1 MFFRWE
7 KVAKKANL
15 KKKTEIDLA
24 VYKTMLDNIRDPFV
38 VCQDGL
44 IKYVN
49 SRMLEM
55 LIYDTELDLLGKG
68 LDFIIHPEDSPAVLS
83 NHKRRLRGEQFG
95 TVYEF
100 RVIRKNGEVV
110 PVEIRVNIIEWEG
123 RPATLNFLLDISE
136 RKIIEKALWESE
148 NTYRTIFENTGTAMA
163 IADENKHALLVNEE
177 MCRLTG
183 YKREELIDGKADW
196 SSFTA
201 QQDRERLIN
210 YHKLRMTDPDAASH
224 HYEYQMVT
232 KNGEFKDI
240 YMTSELIPATKKSLV
255 SMIDITDRKKSEA
268 ALRKSSELL
277 HELFRSSLDII
288 AVFDQNGVFQYLSPS
303 LIGLTGH
310 RETDLIGK
318 SCFEF
323 IHPDDL
329 KSTINE
335 FSEVVS
341 KENKG
346 IVTEFRFRKAD
357 GLWIYLEALG
367 NNCLDNPAIN
377 GIIINARDIT
387 DRKRMEEQL
396 RHSQKMEAIGTL
408 AGGIAHDFNNL
419 LMGIQGY
426 ISLMLLHKK
435 TDDPDF
441 IKLTNIQSL
450 VQSGADLTAKLLGFA
465 RGGQYEL
472 KPTDLNELIANTANI
487 FGRTKKEITIH
498 QKYEKD
504 LWAVEIDRSQIEQVL
519 INLFVNAW
527 QAMSAEGGDIY
538 VETENNIIS
547 DIEARPFNINEGNY
561 IKVTIT
567 DTGSGMN
574 EETRLRIFEP
584 FFTTKEKGRGVG
596 LGLASAY
603 GIIKQHGG
611 IIDVISELGQGTI
624 FRIYIPASSK
634 ELLKETTAPKI
645 IVNGTETIL
654 LVDDEKSVLDVCE
667 EILLTMGYNV
677 LAASNGK
684 DALKLYE
691 AHKKSINLV
700 ILDMIMPGFSGGET
714 YDALKLINPKV
725 KVILSTGYSISDQAK
740 QIMGKGC
747 QSLIQK
753 PFRMDDLSQ
762 KIREVLDKE

>member
-1 MFFRWE
+1 LGG
-7 KVAKKANL
+7 KLATKKTNY
-15 KKKTEIDLA
+15 KKQTEIDLA

-55 LIYDTELDLLGKG
+55 LIYDTELDLLNKG

-100 RVIRKNGEVV
+100 RVIRKDGEVV
-110 PVEIRVNIIEWEG
+110 PVEIRVNVIEWEG
-123 RPATLNFLLDISE
+123 MPATLNFLLDISE
-136 RKIIEKALWESE
+136 RKIIEQTLRESE

-163 IADENKHALLVNEE
+163 IANENKHALLVNDE
-177 MCRLTG
+177 MCQLTG
-183 YKREELIDGKADW
+183 YTREELLDSNTDW
-196 SSFTA
+196 SSFIA
-201 QQDRERLIN
+201 PHERERLIN
-210 YHKLRMTDPDAASH
+210 YHKMRLINPDTVSR
-224 HYEYQMVT
+224 HYEYQIVT
-232 KNGEFKDI
+232 KSGEFKDI
-240 YMTSELIPATKKSLV
+240 YITSQLIRQTKKSLV
-255 SMIDITDRKKSEA
+255 SMIDITDRKKAEA
-268 ALRKSSELL
+268 ASRKSSELL
-277 HELFRSSLDII
+277 QELFRNSRDII
-288 AVFDQNGVFQYLSPS
+288 AVFDKDAVFQYVSPS
-303 LIGLTGH
+303 LAHLTGY
-310 RETDLIGK
+310 EGNDLIGK
-318 SCFEF
+318 VCLEF

-329 KSTINE
+329 KHTLGA
-335 FSEVVS
+335 FAEVVDR
-341 KENKG
+341 ENKG
-346 IVTEFRFRKAD
+346 IATEFRFRRND
-357 GLWIYLEALG
+357 GSWIYLEALG

-426 ISLMLLHKK
+426 ISLMLLTKK
-435 TDDPDF
+435 SDNPDF
-441 IKLTNIQSL
+441 SKLNNIQSL

-472 KPTDLNELIANTANI
+472 KPTDLNELIANTSNI
-487 FGRTKKEITIH
+487 FGRTKKEIVIH
-498 QKYEKD
+498 QKYENT
-504 LWAVEIDRSQIEQVL
+504 LWVVEIDRVQIEQVL

-527 QAMSAEGGDIY
+527 QAMPNDGGDIY
-538 VETENNIIS
+538 VETDNVVINET
-547 DIEARPFNINEGNY
+547 DARSLNINKGNY
-561 IKVTIT
+561 IRVTIT

-574 EETRLRIFEP
+574 DETRLRVFEP

-603 GIIKQHGG
+603 GIIKEHGG
-611 IIDVISELGQGTI
+611 SIEVISELGHGTI
-624 FRIYIPASSK
+624 FKIYIPASSK
-634 ELLKETTAPKI
+634 ELLKETAVHGS
-645 IVNGTETIL
+645 IVKGTETIL

-667 EILLTMGYNV
+667 EILVAIGYNV
-677 LAASNGK
+677 LAASNGEE
-684 DALKLYE
+684 ALSTYK
-691 AHKKSINLV
+691 ANKNSINLV
-700 ILDMIMPGFSGGET
+700 ILDMIMPGLSGGET
-714 YDALKLINPKV
+714 YDALKLINPEV

-740 QIMGKGC
+740 KIMERGC

-762 KIREVLDKE
+762 KIREVLDEK